1 MNPINPE
8 TLLTQLEWRYATK
21 RFDSSKKIAAD
32 TWAALESSLVLSPS
46 SFGLQPWRFL
56 VVNDKPTREK
66 LMPLSWNQ
74 SQIVD
79 ASHMVVLAAKKD
91 LSKEDVQRYVKRIAE
106 VRGVS
111 ESDIAGYRDMMVGF
125 VEGTKGTINEWAAKQ
140 VYIAMGVLLT
150 SAALLGIDAC
160 PMEGIDPAKYD
171 EILGLPKDGYRTL
184 AVVTLGYRHG
194 EDSYAGAKKVR
205 YNPGEIV
212 VHR

>member
-1 MNPINPE
+1 MAPINADA
-8 TLLTQLEWRYATK
+8 LIGQLEWRYATK
-21 RFDSSKKIAAD
+21 RFDPTKKIPSAI
-32 TWAALESSLVLSPS
+32 WSALEASLVLSPS

-56 VVNDKPTREK
+56 VVEDNPTREK
-66 LMPLSWNQ
+66 LKPLSWEQ

-91 LSKEDVQRYVKRIAE
+91 LSKDDVHRFVKRMTE
-106 VRGVS
+106 VRGIP
-111 ESDIAGYRDMMVGF
+111 ESAIAQYRDMMLGF
-125 VEGTKGTINEWAAKQ
+125 VENTQATINEWAAKQ

-171 EILGLPKDGYRTL
+171 EILGLPNEGYRTL
-184 AVVTLGYRHG
+184 AVVTLGYRHT
-194 EDSYAGAKKVR
+194 EDNYSGAKKVR
-205 YNPGEIV
+205 FSPAEVV